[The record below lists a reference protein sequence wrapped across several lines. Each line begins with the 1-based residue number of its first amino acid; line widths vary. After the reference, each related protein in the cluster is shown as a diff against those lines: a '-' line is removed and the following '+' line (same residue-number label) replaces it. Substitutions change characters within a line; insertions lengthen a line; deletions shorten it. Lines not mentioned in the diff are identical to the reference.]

1 MVPWKIYRRTKKEV
15 EKTLACNDAA
25 KGSSFDYLLDRLVEH
40 PEADCEVGSLMQVPF
55 QFVYWTRCNSKQNRE
70 CNNSIRYYQIIS
82 SIVVHWLAWRF
93 LEAHLCCKTLDYIA
107 MITSVPVLSCWP
119 SGPLSS
125 TRCSSCAA
133 TNLVILGTG
142 TCQTGKYSCRN
153 FWVNL
158 FRKMPALP
166 GRVPMDG
173 KKKSCSLTEFGK
185 RRLAGIRLRLRSHR
199 FDASVAVVSPSDS
212 LIPTSCTIATLAWH
226 YTTHRPCHK
235 YLQQVWAVLLKEPG
249 LSPLGLSVAFVVHS
263 WCALPAL
270 TQFAKPPIAC
280 AHDHQASLRRPIQAT
295 LRSSTRINSASM
307 DSGVLVGWQM
317 RTVPH
322 SLGASTRSKHFPNR
336 PEPLS
341 ANAQRKRQ
349 RPLGGE
355 SGWQ

>member
-1 MVPWKIYRRTKKEV
+1 
-15 EKTLACNDAA
+15 
-25 KGSSFDYLLDRLVEH
+25 
-40 PEADCEVGSLMQVPF
+40 
-55 QFVYWTRCNSKQNRE
+55 
-70 CNNSIRYYQIIS
+70 
-82 SIVVHWLAWRF
+82 
-93 LEAHLCCKTLDYIA
+93 
-107 MITSVPVLSCWP
+107 
-119 SGPLSS
+119 
-125 TRCSSCAA
+125 
-133 TNLVILGTG
+133 
-142 TCQTGKYSCRN
+142 
-153 FWVNL
+153 
-158 FRKMPALP
+158 
-166 GRVPMDG
+166 MDG

-307 DSGVLVGWQM
+307 DSGVLVG
-317 RTVPH
+317 
-322 SLGASTRSKHFPNR
+322 
-336 PEPLS
+336 
-341 ANAQRKRQ
+341 
-349 RPLGGE
+349 
-355 SGWQ
+355 